1 MNDSKLIGINLRN
14 FRISQGYRQED
25 LAEYLGVTRSMISY
39 YESGERD
46 IPVISMNKLA
56 DLFGIELEALL
67 EGNEEAIKTN
77 LAFAFRSENHT
88 PGDIESIA
96 SFKRFVM
103 NYLKMETIRNA

>member
-1 MNDSKLIGINLRN
+1 MKNSQIIGKNLYD

-39 YESGERD
+39 YENGERD
-46 IPVISMNKLA
+46 IPVISLNKLA
-56 DLFGIELEALL
+56 DLFGVELEALL
-67 EGNEEAIKTN
+67 EENEEAVKTN

-88 PGDIESIA
+88 AGDIESIA
-96 SFKRFVM
+96 SFKRLVM